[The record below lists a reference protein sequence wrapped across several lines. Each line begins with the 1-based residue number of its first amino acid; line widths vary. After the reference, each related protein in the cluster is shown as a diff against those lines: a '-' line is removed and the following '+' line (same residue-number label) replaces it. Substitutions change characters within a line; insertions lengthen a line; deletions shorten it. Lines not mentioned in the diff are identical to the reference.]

1 MYGGLIMTKKE
12 LVKWLE
18 IKGKDAEIQAE
29 KDRLA
34 RIANAKEIEYKDIG
48 LDEFIDS
55 VDSIMQKFLSVYEEF
70 IDKVNSKSIEGTG
83 MSRYGWH
90 YGYND
95 MLDRYGDKKRI
106 REEISKLIRTDTKRF
121 NAERDAANEYKR
133 NVVHTYN
140 TVIETV
146 KNLPT
151 AKDGIE
157 YLKKLGFDISEIE
170 PVEKKKQLPATIN
183 VNVDVKYLLL
193 NKEKEDDRT
202 GTVIK
207 ADR

>member
-1 MYGGLIMTKKE
+1 MTKRD

-18 IKGKDAEIQAE
+18 SKGHQAEIQAE

-34 RIANAKEIEYKDIG
+34 RISSAKEVEYKDIG
-48 LDEFIDS
+48 LDEFID
-55 VDSIMQKFLSVYEEF
+55 VADSIMQKFLGQYEEF
-70 IDKVNSKSIEGTG
+70 IEKVNTNAIKGIG
-83 MSRYGWH
+83 MSRYHWN

-95 MLDRYGDKKRI
+95 MLAKFGDKKKV
-106 REEISKLIRTDTKRF
+106 REEISNIIRIDTERF
-121 NAERDAANEYKR
+121 KIERDAANEYKR

-157 YLKKLGFDISEIE
+157 YLKKLGFDISEIQ
-170 PVEKKKQLPATIN
+170 PVEQKKQLPATIS
-183 VNVDVKYLLL
+183 VNVDTRYLLL
-193 NKEKEDDRT
+193 NNED
-202 GTVIK
+202 K
-207 ADR
+207 K

>member
-1 MYGGLIMTKKE
+1 MTKRD
-12 LVKWLE
+12 LIKWLE
-18 IKGKDAEIQAE
+18 SKGHQAEIQAE

-34 RIANAKEIEYKDIG
+34 RISSAKEIEYKDIG
-48 LDEFIDS
+48 LDEFID
-55 VDSIMQKFLSVYEEF
+55 VADSIMQKFLGQYEEF
-70 IDKVNSKSIEGTG
+70 IEKVNTNAIKGIG
-83 MSRYGWH
+83 MSRYQWN

-95 MLDRYGDKKRI
+95 MLVKFGDKKKV
-106 REEISKLIRTDTKRF
+106 REEISNIIRIDTERF
-121 NAERDAANEYKR
+121 KAERDAANEYKR

-170 PVEKKKQLPATIN
+170 PAEKKKQLPATIN

-193 NKEKEDDRT
+193 NKERNDDRT
-202 GTVIK
+202 EESN
-207 ADR
+207 